1 MAHGILVSWPGIEPV
16 PPALAAR
23 NLNHWTAR
31 EAPMKTLILHQHLL
45 IYRFSEIPIN
55 SLVGSVC
62 VCVCVCVCVY
72 VLVGIQNGAAQMEDS
87 MEAPHKTKNRTTLP
101 SSSPASGYRLK
112 IIGVR
117 ISKRYSYFY
126 IHWWVIYNS
135 KAIET
140 TYVIISE

>member
-1 MAHGILVSWPGIEPV
+1 MAHGILVSRPGIEPV

-31 EAPMKTLILHQHLL
+31 EVPMKTLILHQHLL

-62 VCVCVCVCVY
+62 V
-72 VLVGIQNGAAQMEDS
+72 LVGIQNGAAQMEDS
-87 MEAPHKTKNRTTLP
+87 MEAPHKTKTGTTLP
-101 SSSPASGYRLK
+101 SSSPASGYKLK

-117 ISKRYSYFY
+117 ISKRYLYFY
-126 IHWWVIYNS
+126 IH
-135 KAIET
+135 
-140 TYVIISE
+140 